1 MFKDMLIIITKC
13 DLVFTTPIML
23 SNHFF
28 KLQIIVIYLYN
39 FKFVSFFRFI
49 IVLDYYILN
58 ILIVCMLFLIIF
70 TIFFSFSLF
79 LLKYFNFVYIF
90 LYLKKI
96 ILIIWIHF

>member
-1 MFKDMLIIITKC
+1 MFNDMLIIITKC

-58 ILIVCMLFLIIF
+58 ILIVCMLILIIF
-70 TIFFSFSLF
+70 NIFSVLVYFYSNILILFIFF
-79 LLKYFNFVYIF
+79 YI
-90 LYLKKI
+90 
-96 ILIIWIHF
+96 